1 MSTLRFA
8 RLVSAVLHPLLT
20 PALAFLLLIGAQTA
34 LPWGRR
40 LLLIGVAWLFA
51 VGLIVLYIAWLRRQ
65 GVIESADI
73 LVREQRRN
81 PLLVGALCYALGFVA
96 LRLLDAPALVQGLM
110 LCYATNTLLVVLL
123 TQWWKVSVHTTAAG
137 GPLVPIV
144 LQFGA
149 LALPSL
155 LLVPLV
161 GWSRVVMGRHTVA
174 QVLVGGLIGLGLTAL
189 QLLFFL
195 Q

>member
-1 MSTLRFA
+1 M
-8 RLVSAVLHPLLT
+8 
-20 PALAFLLLIGAQTA
+20 
-34 LPWGRR
+34 
-40 LLLIGVAWLFA
+40 
-51 VGLIVLYIAWLRRQ
+51 
-65 GVIESADI
+65 
-73 LVREQRRN
+73 
-81 PLLVGALCYALGFVA
+81 
-96 LRLLDAPALVQGLM
+96 
-110 LCYATNTLLVVLL
+110 
-123 TQWWKVSVHTTAAG
+123 HTTAAG

-149 LALPSL
+149 LTLPLL

-195 Q
+195 QLFFLQ